1 MSAEHSDVKQEAD
14 IILVQRLEQYWVCLS
29 CVYSLISGPVD
40 TNYGRKSIM
49 PCRLILNIYSLLAN
63 SVPGH
68 NGTDIYLVLCMVFER
83 LFIQNN
89 CARMVRSIARAADY
103 LSTPIATFPEQRR
116 CCTEYHDAEWAILLV
131 HRWQFGRGTEY
142 MENKSV
148 DRISVCSLWSNHCP
162 FHYGRCP
169 LQSTCWQGCWLV
181 TLKNSAMSGLQCWSP
196 QLAWWVFNGLCS

>member
-1 MSAEHSDVKQEAD
+1 
-14 IILVQRLEQYWVCLS
+14 
-29 CVYSLISGPVD
+29 
-40 TNYGRKSIM
+40 M

-89 CARMVRSIARAADY
+89 CARMVRSIVRAADY

-148 DRISVCSLWSNHCP
+148 DRISIRSLWSNHCP

-169 LQSTCWQGCWLV
+169 LQSTCHQAVGLLPWKIVPCQVFSVDLHSWHGGCSMVYVARLPW
-181 TLKNSAMSGLQCWSP
+181 
-196 QLAWWVFNGLCS
+196 CSSVPESM